1 MVQPGEAAGKTPS
14 SPAAQP
20 MAVGENIRTLAAS
33 KRKKVNE
40 TSLNFSSKMED
51 KESEHSLSIQPS
63 EHKEMHKKFGSIEDY
78 FANGL
83 DIGESGQQA
92 LCGRFLE

>member
-1 MVQPGEAAGKTPS
+1 VVLKTIPKNASSQSAGWIPMVRPAGEAAGKTPS

-40 TSLNFSSKMED
+40 TSLNF
-51 KESEHSLSIQPS
+51 
-63 EHKEMHKKFGSIEDY
+63 
-78 FANGL
+78 
-83 DIGESGQQA
+83 
-92 LCGRFLE
+92 